1 MTLRTVLRHDS
12 LLHGQSPGIPLAL
25 RMAKRA
31 ARRPNNQS
39 RGAVVA
45 EETVVRNMK
54 KNEGFTLIELLIV
67 VAIIGIITA
76 IAVPGLLRARLS
88 GNEASAIGSVRTL
101 SSAQATFS
109 SSCGG
114 GFADTIVGLSTAPA
128 GSVAFVPPDL
138 GSGAKSGYTFAV
150 DGDGVQLLAQANT
163 CNNAVNA
170 MAGFVAW
177 GNPTT
182 PGTTGVRRFGVSENG
197 VIRWHGT
204 TNITTRV
211 LYDAAQVLQ

>member
-1 MTLRTVLRHDS
+1 MTRIR
-12 LLHGQSPGIPLAL
+12 
-25 RMAKRA
+25 
-31 ARRPNNQS
+31 
-39 RGAVVA
+39 
-45 EETVVRNMK
+45 
-54 KNEGFTLIELLIV
+54 KNDGFTLIELLIV
-67 VAIIGIITA
+67 VAIIGIIAA

-88 GNEASAIGSVRTL
+88 GNEASAIGSVRTI

-114 GFADTIVGLSTAPA
+114 GGFADTMVGLSTAPA
-128 GSVAFVPPDL
+128 SSVPFVPPDL

-150 DGDGVQLLAQANT
+150 DGDGGQILAQAST
-163 CNNAVNA
+163 CNNAVDA

-182 PGTTGVRRFGVSENG
+182 AGTTGVRRFGVSETG
-197 VIRWHGT
+197 VLRWHGT
-204 TNITTRV
+204 ADITTRA